1 MSSHSQHNHRDNDPS
16 GEQTSSCL
24 SRVFMTFVM
33 GGLALVLLAA
43 ATSTGQT
50 GGQSG
55 ECQVSTSFPEEV
67 RQWCGLITEHAT
79 EAGLPPDLVAALIW
93 QESGGNSLAYSRS
106 GAVGLMQVMPRDGK
120 AEAFRCKGKPCFS
133 DRPSIAELQDPAFN
147 IQYGTQMLG
156 RLVRHHG
163 GDLREALR
171 AYGPI
176 DMGYR
181 YADIVLGLY
190 EQYGR

>member
-1 MSSHSQHNHRDNDPS
+1 MASHAHHPNREYDHS
-16 GEQTSSCL
+16 GEQASGCL
-24 SRVFMTFVM
+24 SRIFMTFVM
-33 GGLALVLLAA
+33 GGLALVMLAA
-43 ATSTGQT
+43 ATSS
-50 GGQSG
+50 GQSG
-55 ECQVSTSFPEEV
+55 ECQVSTSFPDEV
-67 RQWCGLITEHAT
+67 MQWCGLITQHAG
-79 EAGLPPDLVAALIW
+79 AANLPPDLIAALIW

-120 AEAFRCKGKPCFS
+120 AEAFQCRGRPCFS

-156 RLVRHHG
+156 RLVQDKG
-163 GDLREALR
+163 GDLREALL

-190 EQYGR
+190 HQYGNR